1 MPEQME
7 MMPQANM
14 AAYPQDGITNQQPVC
29 VTRLVFSFYEAIH
42 AQPSLLIARLP
53 PGPRDLERQF

>member
-7 MMPQANM
+7 MTPQANM

-29 VTRLVFSFYEAIH
+29 VTRLVFHNAAKPFDCT
-42 AQPSLLIARLP
+42 PPP